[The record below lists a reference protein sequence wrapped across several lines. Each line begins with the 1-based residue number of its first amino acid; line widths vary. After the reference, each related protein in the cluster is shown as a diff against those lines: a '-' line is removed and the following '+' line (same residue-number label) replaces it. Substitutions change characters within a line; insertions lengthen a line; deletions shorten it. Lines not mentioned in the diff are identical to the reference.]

1 MSGRN
6 LKYLAE
12 SYLGLD
18 KEMIQ
23 RIKKLKTRSCTVVK
37 GYPKLCVAKHDIFT
51 LTDIID
57 SSDDETSSEEE
68 QYYNKKVIKHKYKK

>member
-1 MSGRN
+1 MEWN

-23 RIKKLKTRSCTVVK
+23 RIKKLKTRSCTVIK
-37 GYPKLCVAKHDIFT
+37 GYPKICLAKRDIFI
-51 LTDIID
+51 LTDMID